1 MLSKQM
7 YTLLSCLP
15 RDHSALSYKELERK
29 CSLSKDEMQECF
41 CEVDFMEK
49 PYYRRT
55 PKSSWYN
62 SDYYISELGLA
73 EIEDYE
79 QSQRNNRLVQKS
91 LIVAIIAM
99 IASIASAVAAFISVC
114 G

>member
-7 YTLLSCLP
+7 YKLLSCLP

-29 CSLSKDEMQECF
+29 CSLSKSEMQECF
-41 CEVDFMEK
+41 FEVDFMEK

-79 QSQRNNRLVQKS
+79 QAQQNRAFAIAS
-91 LIVAIIAM
+91 LIVAAIAM
-99 IASIASAVAAFISVC
+99 FASLAAIRR
-114 G
+114 